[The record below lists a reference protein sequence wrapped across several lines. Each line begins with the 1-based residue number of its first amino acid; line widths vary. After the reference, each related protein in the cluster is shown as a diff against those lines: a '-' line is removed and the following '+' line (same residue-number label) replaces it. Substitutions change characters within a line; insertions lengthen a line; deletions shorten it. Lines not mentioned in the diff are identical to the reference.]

1 MNAPRLWLV
10 QWTGIKEDK
19 QVAVFATKAEAL
31 AYITDENLRAATPM
45 WHGIYVYR
53 LGTTAAVK
61 EFVGTW
67 D

>member
-1 MNAPRLWLV
+1 MNAPKLWLV

-19 QVAVFATKAEAL
+19 QVAVFATKALAL

-45 WHGIYVYR
+45 WHGIFLYQI
-53 LGTTAAVK
+53 GTVAAK
-61 EFVGTW
+61 REWTGTW

>member
-1 MNAPRLWLV
+1 MNAPKLWLV
-10 QWTGIKEDK
+10 QWTDTKENP
-19 QVAVFATKAEAL
+19 QVAVFATKALAL
-31 AYITDENLRAATPM
+31 AYITDENLRAATPE
-45 WHGIYVYR
+45 WQGIYVYR